1 MMSEASVRVLLLGE
15 SFGHSL
21 HLLPRLE
28 ERGLPLLECHV
39 LRGRRISIPGT
50 QVSTDSE
57 RKLDKDGSARDF
69 FPGPIRL
76 QRLPCSTGGEKL
88 LVAATHEK
96 RSGRSWRSGPP
107 ALRPSQFARALDQ
120 ILQEIRARRA
130 MASKQIQ
137 GVAFGGLRSL
147 KIAS

>member
-1 MMSEASVRVLLLGE
+1 MSEASVRVLLLGE

-69 FPGPIRL
+69 FPGQIRL

-107 ALRPSQFARALDQ
+107 AKSICTRAGSNIARNPRPPRHGLEANPGRRIWWLALP
-120 ILQEIRARRA
+120 
-130 MASKQIQ
+130 
-137 GVAFGGLRSL
+137 
-147 KIAS
+147 